1 MLPIGCPHILLIRSI
16 SLQPLLLVGVIS
28 LPYLS
33 SRSHRLQSWSGNKA
47 PIIIACSVLCPQVL
61 AVCFVLKTFD
71 TEGSPCNLIL
81 TLHLERD
88 FETEGISE
96 LLCPHSVLEHEF
108 KRLDKWPTTLIL
120 WFLGGRSSMAEQKLP
135 MLTTGVRFS
144 SPAPMASIRVIS
156 FKSGNRCVRSRR
168 LFRINHRYRHQ
179 FDENCSFTTLW

>member
-1 MLPIGCPHILLIRSI
+1 MSHYPQPTQSLTENTGDRVLINAIAKYATRYVIWKCYAHKRNRAREEPILLISV
-16 SLQPLLLVGVIS
+16 LAN
-28 LPYLS
+28 S
-33 SRSHRLQSWSGNKA
+33 S
-47 PIIIACSVLCPQVL
+47 PIIIACSVLCPHIF

-120 WFLGGRSSMAEQKLP
+120 LWCAGVAQWQSRSFPSLRRE
-135 MLTTGVRFS
+135 FD
-144 SPAPMASIRVIS
+144 SPRPLQS
-156 FKSGNRCVRSRR
+156 
-168 LFRINHRYRHQ
+168 LLY
-179 FDENCSFTTLW
+179 E

>member
-47 PIIIACSVLCPQVL
+47 PIIIACSVLCPQVF

-120 WFLGGRSSMAEQKLP
+120 LWCAGVAQWQSRSFPSLRRE
-135 MLTTGVRFS
+135 FD
-144 SPAPMASIRVIS
+144 SPRPLQS
-156 FKSGNRCVRSRR
+156 
-168 LFRINHRYRHQ
+168 LLY
-179 FDENCSFTTLW
+179 E

>member
-47 PIIIACSVLCPQVL
+47 PIIIACSVLCPQIL

-96 LLCPHSVLEHEF
+96 LLCPHNVLVH
-108 KRLDKWPTTLIL
+108 DIVVVC
-120 WFLGGRSSMAEQKLP
+120 GRSSMAEQKLP
-135 MLTTGVRFS
+135 KLTTGVRFS